1 VYHTIIS
8 PRAFSTVLEVSADS
22 AAIAFCVSKTT
33 VSEWRSSSS
42 WFRTQ
47 AFQACDPG
55 FKSRRPHQLTSIPWR
70 IKNFMVKVQLAIAGI
85 YALAALL
92 IFASVYNWHWWI
104 LWGNY
109 IHLFWVILSSVL
121 AAVAIFQASILL
133 LQLVDKWY
141 FMHKAEESSHQR

>member
-1 VYHTIIS
+1 
-8 PRAFSTVLEVSADS
+8 
-22 AAIAFCVSKTT
+22 
-33 VSEWRSSSS
+33 
-42 WFRTQ
+42 
-47 AFQACDPG
+47 
-55 FKSRRPHQLTSIPWR
+55 
-70 IKNFMVKVQLAIAGI
+70 MVKVQLAIAGI